1 MKQENSEEKEELIGS
16 IQKFVKGKMEGEG
29 TGHDW
34 FHIERV
40 LGTAKRIS
48 KKQKGVDQF
57 LVEAAALLHDIGDWK
72 LNSSGR
78 TEEEILRSVCKKLAL
93 EDIDSKK
100 IIEIIINMSFSANV
114 GNKKKLCLEGQIVQ
128 DADRLDALGAIGIAR
143 AFAYGG
149 KKGRELH
156 NPTKK
161 PKKFSSTNSYRNS
174 DGPTT
179 NHFYEKLF
187 LIKKQLNTKEAVK
200 IAEKREKFMKE
211 FLKEFYGEWE
221 GKR

>member
-1 MKQENSEEKEELIGS
+1 
-16 IQKFVKGKMEGEG
+16 MEGEG

-40 LGTAKRIS
+40 VATAKRIS
-48 KKQKGVDQF
+48 KKEKNANKF

-78 TEEEILRSVCKKLAL
+78 TEGEILRSVCKKLAL
-93 EDIDSKK
+93 ENEDSKK
-100 IIEIIINMSFSANV
+100 IIEIIINMSFSANI
-114 GNKKKLCLEGQIVQ
+114 GKKKQLALEGQIVQ

-149 KKGRELH
+149 KKGRELY
-156 NPTKK
+156 NPSKK
-161 PKKFSSTNSYRNS
+161 PKKFSTTISYRNS
-174 DGPTT
+174 DSPTV

-187 LIKKQLNTKEAVK
+187 LIKKQLNTSEAVK

-211 FLKEFYGEWE
+211 FLKEFFGEWE

>member
-1 MKQENSEEKEELIGS
+1 MIKQETIST

-34 FHIERV
+34 YHIERV
-40 LGTAKRIS
+40 VATAKRIS
-48 KKQKGVDQF
+48 KKEKNADKF

-93 EDIDSKK
+93 EDSDSKK
-100 IIEIIINMSFSANV
+100 IIEIIINMSFSANI
-114 GNKKKLCLEGQIVQ
+114 GRRKDLCLEGKIVQ

-149 KKGRELH
+149 KKGRELY
-156 NPTKK
+156 NPSKK
-161 PKKFSSTNSYRNS
+161 PKKFSSTHSYRNS
-174 DGPTT
+174 DGPTV

-187 LIKKQLNTKEAVK
+187 SIKKQLNTKKAVK
-200 IAEKREKFMKE
+200 IATKREAFMKE
-211 FLKEFYGEWE
+211 FLKEFYAEWD

>member
-1 MKQENSEEKEELIGS
+1 
-16 IQKFVKGKMEGEG
+16 MEGEG

-40 LGTAKRIS
+40 VATAKRIS
-48 KKQKGVDQF
+48 KKEKNANKF

-93 EDIDSKK
+93 ENEDSKRL
-100 IIEIIINMSFSANV
+100 IEIIINMSFSANI
-114 GNKKKLCLEGQIVQ
+114 GKKKQLSLEGQIVQ
-128 DADRLDALGAIGIAR
+128 DADRLDALGAIGVSR

-149 KKGRELH
+149 KKGRELY
-156 NPTKK
+156 NPSKK
-161 PKKFSSTNSYRNS
+161 PKKFSTTVSYRNS
-174 DGPTT
+174 DSPTV

-187 LIKKQLNTKEAVK
+187 LIKKQLNTSEAVK

-211 FLKEFYGEWE
+211 FLKEFFGEWE

>member
-1 MKQENSEEKEELIGS
+1 MKNQISEEKRTQIET
-16 IQKFVKGKMEGEG
+16 IQKFVKSKMEGEG

-34 FHIERV
+34 FHVERV
-40 LGTAKRIS
+40 VATAKRICL
-48 KKQKGVDQF
+48 KEKNADKF

-78 TEEEILRSVCKKLAL
+78 TEEEILRSVCKKLDL
-93 EDIDSKK
+93 EDSDSKR
-100 IIEIIINMSFSANV
+100 IIEIIINMSFSANI
-114 GNKKKLCLEGQIVQ
+114 GSKKKLCLEGQIVQ

-149 KKGRELH
+149 KKGRELY

-161 PKKFSSTNSYRNS
+161 PKKFASTTSYRNS
-174 DGPTT
+174 DGPTI

-211 FLKEFYGEWE
+211 FLKEFYSEWE